1 MPCAENS
8 KCNMNIIYSSDK
20 ISLPPCI
27 ATVGFFDGV
36 HAGHRFL
43 INELKERASAEKLKS
58 VVITFA
64 THPHKVLNDD
74 FTPEL
79 LSTLSEKLLLLETT
93 AIDYCIVLDF
103 TKTMAALSAFDFLKL
118 VLYGQYNVRS
128 LLVGHDHRFGHNR
141 LDGFPE
147 YKKYGETLGMNVTQ
161 AKRFSTSDI
170 QHISSSQIRLALHR
184 GDIQTAND
192 ILTYNY
198 SFTGKVTNGFKIGRK
213 IGFPTANLVPENS
226 EKLIPPFGVYAVLV
240 HWQNQV
246 YKGMM
251 NIGTR
256 PTLNNGYHTSLEVHI
271 IDFDEDIYN
280 QLIRIEFIQK
290 IRDEKKFNGVDELIA
305 QLQKDRQFVIDANLN
320 TKNE

>member
-1 MPCAENS
+1 MQL
-8 KCNMNIIYSSDK
+8 IYQSEINK
-20 ISLPPCI
+20 LPPCA
-27 ATVGFFDGV
+27 ATVGFFDGL

-43 INELKERASAEKLKS
+43 IEKLKATAKIQNLKS
-58 VVITFA
+58 VVITFSV
-64 THPHKVLNDD
+64 HPLKVLNSG
-74 FTPEL
+74 FKPEIL
-79 LSTLSEKLLLLETT
+79 TTLSEKLTQLSTT
-93 AIDYCIVLDF
+93 GIDTCIVLDF
-103 TKTMAALSAFDFLKL
+103 TIGMANLSAYEFLETILKEKF
-118 VLYGQYNVRS
+118 NVHT

-141 LDGFPE
+141 TDGFPE

-240 HWQNQV
+240 HWQNQI

-290 IRDEKKFNGVDELIA
+290 IRDEKRFNGVDELIE
-305 QLQKDRQFVIDANLN
+305 QLGKDKQFVIDSNLN